1 MKQILVIGGGAAGIA
16 AAIAAADTDP
26 AARVVILE
34 QQDRIG
40 KKILVSGN
48 GRCNLGNRNIA
59 PDCYHTEEPELL
71 KGYLDKMPPE
81 MTVDFF
87 QGLGLYCTAD
97 EAGRL
102 YPYCRQAAMVLD
114 VLLLALR
121 RRGVEVLCGQTVTE
135 ITPKKG
141 GFQVRTASGISHRA
155 DRVILTT
162 GGKAALKEEQEAGG
176 YTLARRLGHH
186 STPLRPCLCPI
197 VSGHKGLK
205 SLKGIRCSCGVT
217 LFRGEKQIAH
227 TAGELQLTD
236 YGISGIPAME
246 LSCYMTEGNGY
257 SVEVDFLPDWGLREL
272 KELLRQRRETL
283 PDEPVETAFLGL
295 IQKRIL
301 FALMKDCG
309 ISPLSK
315 EAGTLTD
322 GELET
327 LAKAIKGWQLYVEGV
342 LGFGQAQ
349 VTGGGISL
357 EDVDENLASKCCPG
371 LYLAGEL
378 LDVTGTCGGFNLH
391 WAWCSGILAGRA
403 AGRAVAK
410 KQQLQ

>member
-1 MKQILVIGGGAAGIA
+1 MKQILIIGGGAAGIA

-34 QQDRIG
+34 QQERIG

-71 KGYLDKMPPE
+71 QRYLAKMPPE

-87 QGLGLYCTAD
+87 RGLGLYCTED

-102 YPYCRQAAMVLD
+102 YPYCRQGAMVLD
-114 VLLLALR
+114 VLMLALR
-121 RRGVEVLCGQTVTE
+121 QRGIEVRCGQTVTE

-141 GFQVRTASGISHRA
+141 SFQVRTASGISHRG

-162 GGKAALKEEQEAGG
+162 GGKAALKEGQEAGG

-186 STPLRPCLCPI
+186 CTPLRPCLCPI
-197 VSGHKGLK
+197 VSDHKSLR
-205 SLKGIRCSCGVT
+205 SLKGIRCGCGLT
-217 LFRGEKQIAH
+217 LFRGKEQIAH
-227 TAGELQLTD
+227 TFGELQLTD

-246 LSCYMTEGNGY
+246 LSCYMKEGTGY

-272 KELLRQRRETL
+272 RELLLRRREAL
-283 PDEPVETAFLGL
+283 PHEPVESAFLGL

-309 ISPLSK
+309 ISPLSR

-322 GELET
+322 GELEA
-327 LAKAIKGWQLYVEGV
+327 LAKAIKGWQLEAEGTM
-342 LGFGQAQ
+342 GFAQAQ
-349 VTGGGISL
+349 VTGGGVSL
-357 EDVDENLASKCCPG
+357 QDVDENFASKCCPG

-391 WAWCSGILAGRA
+391 WAWCSGITAGLGCCRT
-403 AGRAVAK
+403 
-410 KQQLQ
+410 Q